1 MLEVGFV
8 YAVTKDGHIEV
19 TSEIDARSRPGT
31 YCTRQQWRAEK
42 VAAERRLECLCDRLF
57 NGS

>member
-1 MLEVGFV
+1 MLEPGFV

-19 TSEIDARSRPGT
+19 TDDLTARSQPGT

-42 VAAERRLECLCDRLF
+42 VSAQRRLDCLCDRLF
-57 NGS
+57 NGN